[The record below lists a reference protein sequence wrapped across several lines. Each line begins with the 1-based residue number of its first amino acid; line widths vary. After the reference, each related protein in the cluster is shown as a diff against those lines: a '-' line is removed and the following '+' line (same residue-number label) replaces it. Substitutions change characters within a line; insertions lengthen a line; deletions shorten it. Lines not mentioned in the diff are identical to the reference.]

1 MKVLYNFFIV
11 LAEKLLPVIA
21 LFSSKLRLFVSG
33 RKNTFTSLRKELK
46 NKPVIWVHA
55 ASLGEYEQA
64 VPILNRFRKDYSQ
77 YQILVSFFSPSGYE
91 IKKNTAIAD
100 AVCYLPLDT
109 KKNAKQ
115 FIKTVQP
122 KLAIFIKY
130 EVWPNYLAQLQ
141 KQEIPSLLVSGLFRK
156 DQHFF
161 KSYGKFMRKVLERFT
176 YIFVQDKNSLNLL
189 KNYDFRKV
197 AISGDTR
204 FDRVSAQLIIDNKL
218 AFAEEFVAEKP
229 CLVCGSTWPEDET
242 YLSNFI
248 NNTKQEAK
256 YIIAP
261 HQIDVSKIKTFQKAL
276 KKPSILYS
284 EIEGQNL
291 NNFSVL
297 IIDTIGLL
305 SKLYNYADVA
315 YVGGAMGNTGLHNIL
330 EPATFGVPIVI
341 GKNFEKF
348 PEAKALQ
355 THDGLFSVK
364 DQQEMNVIL
373 QRLLFRKEEQEKAG
387 QNAKDF
393 VIKKT
398 GATTKIMDYISEQAL
413 L

>member
-1 MKVLYNFFIV
+1 M
-11 LAEKLLPVIA
+11 PVIA

-33 RKNTFTSLRKELK
+33 RKNTFTSLRKELN

-64 VPILNRFRKDYSQ
+64 VPILNRFRKNYSQ

-115 FIKTVQP
+115 FIKIVQP

-141 KQEIPSLLVSGLFRK
+141 QQKIPCLLVSGLFRK

-204 FDRVSAQLIIDNKL
+204 FDRVSAQLKIDNKL

-248 NNTKQEAK
+248 NNTRQEAK

-261 HQIDVSKIKTFQKAL
+261 HQIEASKIKAFQKAL

-373 QRLLFRKEEQEKAG
+373 QHLLFRKEEQEKAG

-393 VIKKT
+393 VIKRT

>member
-11 LAEKLLPVIA
+11 LTEKLLPVIA

-109 KKNAKQ
+109 KKNAKK
-115 FIKTVQP
+115 FIKIVQP

-141 KQEIPSLLVSGLFRK
+141 QQKIPCLLVSGLFRK

-176 YIFVQDKNSLNLL
+176 FIFVQDKNSLNLL
-189 KNYDFRKV
+189 KSYDFRKV

-204 FDRVSAQLIIDNKL
+204 FDRVSAQLKIDNKL

-242 YLSNFI
+242 YLADFI
-248 NNTKQEAK
+248 NNTQEETK

-261 HQIDVSKIKTFQKAL
+261 HQIEASKIKAFQKSL
-276 KKPSILYS
+276 NKPSILYT
-284 EIEGQNL
+284 EIDGQDL
-291 NNFSVL
+291 AGFSVL
-297 IIDTIGLL
+297 IVNTIGLL
-305 SKLYNYADVA
+305 TKLYNYADVA

-364 DQQEMNVIL
+364 NQAEMNRVL
-373 QRLLFRKEEQEKAG
+373 QRLLFHKAEQNNAG
-387 QNAKDF
+387 QNARDF
-393 VIKKT
+393 VIKRI
-398 GATTKIMDYISEQAL
+398 GATKKIMDYISEQAL

>member
-1 MKVLYNFFIV
+1 MKFLYNFFIT

-21 LFSSKLRLFVSG
+21 LFSRKMRLFVSG
-33 RKNTFTSLRKELK
+33 RKNIFKTLRKKL
-46 NKPVIWVHA
+46 NDKPVIWVHA

-64 VPILNRFRKDYSQ
+64 VPILKRFREDYAQ

-91 IKKNTAIAD
+91 IKKNSAIAD
-100 AVCYLPLDT
+100 VVCYLPLDT

-115 FIKTVQP
+115 FIKIVQP

-141 KQEIPSLLVSGLFRK
+141 KQEIPTLLVSGLFRK
-156 DQHFF
+156 NQHFF
-161 KSYGKFMRKVLERFT
+161 KSYGKFMRKVLHRFT

-189 KNYDFRKV
+189 KKYDFRKV

-204 FDRVSAQLIIDNKL
+204 FDRVSAQLKMDNKL

-229 CLVCGSTWPEDET
+229 CLVAGSTWPEDET
-242 YLSNFI
+242 YLADFI
-248 NNTKQEAK
+248 NNTQEETK

-261 HQIDVSKIKTFQKAL
+261 HQIEVSKIKAFQKSL
-276 KKPSILYS
+276 NKPSILYT
-284 EIEGQNL
+284 EIDGQDL
-291 NNFSVL
+291 AGFSVL
-297 IIDTIGLL
+297 IVNTIGLL
-305 SKLYNYADVA
+305 TKLYHYADVA
-315 YVGGAMGNTGLHNIL
+315 YVGGAMGNTGLHNVL

-341 GKNFEKF
+341 GENFQKF

-355 THDGLFSVK
+355 NNGGLFSVK
-364 DQQEMNVIL
+364 NQTEMNSVL
-373 QRLLFRKEEQEKAG
+373 QRLLFRKEERQKAG
-387 QNAKDF
+387 ENAKDF
-393 VIKKT
+393 VIKRT
-398 GATTKIMDYISEQAL
+398 GATTKIMQYISEQAL